1 MRKGL
6 VGGVGTAIIIFMV
19 IVCSFKCTERI
30 PAGYVGVVYNMN
42 GGIEKDVLR
51 QGWKLVSP
59 TKTITLY
66 SIALEQSYMTKGD
79 VGDSPNDESF
89 EIPTK
94 EGASLEADVAFSYS
108 FDEARVPEVFTRF
121 RGQSGKEILS
131 SFIKPKMQ
139 AWIKEETPAF
149 SMIDI
154 VSKQRGQVNATI
166 TKKMKE
172 RFDKYGIVI
181 DNVALADIRP
191 DKDTDKAIKEKIK
204 AQEKLETAK
213 VTAEQAKVEANK
225 DKEVALI
232 TAEKE
237 KETAKINAEK
247 AKIKAEG
254 DAEAKRIAAEA
265 EAEANKKIAGSLT
278 PELIEKE
285 KIEKWNGTV
294 PQIQGDATP
303 IVNMS
308 TSGKKD

>member
-1 MRKGL
+1 MKGI
-6 VGGVGTAIIIFMV
+6 VGGIATGFVIIVLI
-19 IVCSFKCTERI
+19 ICGFKCTERI

-66 SIALEQSYMTKGD
+66 STALEQSYMTKDD
-79 VGDSPNDESF
+79 VGDSSNDESF

-121 RGQSGKEILS
+121 RGQDGKEILN

-166 TKKMKE
+166 TKKMKQ

-191 DKDTDKAIKEKIK
+191 DKDTDKAIKQKIK
-204 AQEKLETAK
+204 AQEELETAK

-225 DKEVALI
+225 EKEVAI
-232 TAEKE
+232 INAEKD
-237 KETAKINAEK
+237 KEAAKIEAEK

-265 EAEANKKIAGSLT
+265 EADANKKVAASLT

-294 PQIQGDATP
+294 PQIQGGSTP
-303 IVNMS
+303 IVDMR
-308 TSGKKD
+308 GDKDE

>member
-1 MRKGL
+1 MKGI
-6 VGGVGTAIIIFMV
+6 VGGIATGFVIIV
-19 IVCSFKCTERI
+19 LIVFGFKCTERV

-66 SIALEQSYMTKGD
+66 SIALEQSYMTKDD

-94 EGASLEADVAFSYS
+94 EGASLETDVAFSYS

-121 RGQSGKEILS
+121 RGQDGKEILN

-166 TKKMKE
+166 TKRMQE
-172 RFDKYGIVI
+172 RFDKYGIII

-191 DKDTDKAIKEKIK
+191 DKDTDKAIKKKIK
-204 AQEKLETAK
+204 AQEELETAK
-213 VTAEQAKVEANK
+213 VTAETDKVNAER
-225 DKEVALI
+225 DKAVALI
-232 TAEKE
+232 NAEKE
-237 KETAKINAEK
+237 KEAAAIEAEK
-247 AKIKAEG
+247 AKIKADGAAAARET
-254 DAEAKRIAAEA
+254 ESKAEA
-265 EAEANKKIAGSLT
+265 EAIKRISDALT
-278 PELIEKE
+278 NEYNNYIHNTR
-285 KIEKWNGTV
+285 WNGAE
-294 PQIQGDATP
+294 PQFIGGNADA
-303 IVNMS
+303 IFDMRN
-308 TSGKKD
+308 GQ

>member
-1 MRKGL
+1 MKGAI
-6 VGGVGTAIIIFMV
+6 GGIFTAIVIAIVII
-19 IVCSFKCTERI
+19 CGFKCTERI

-66 SIALEQSYMTKGD
+66 STALEQSYMTKDD

-121 RGQSGKEILS
+121 RGQDGKEILN

-166 TKKMKE
+166 TKKMKQ

-191 DKDTDKAIKEKIK
+191 DKDTDKAIKQKIK
-204 AQEKLETAK
+204 AQEELETAK

-225 DKEVALI
+225 EKEVAI
-232 TAEKE
+232 INAEKD
-237 KETAKINAEK
+237 KEAAKIEAEK

-265 EAEANKKIAGSLT
+265 EADANKKVAASLT

-294 PQIQGDATP
+294 PQIQGGSTP
-303 IVNMS
+303 IVDMR
-308 TSGKKD
+308 GDKDE

>member
-1 MRKGL
+1 MKGI
-6 VGGVGTAIIIFMV
+6 VGGIATGFVIIV
-19 IVCSFKCTERI
+19 LIVFGFKCTERV

-66 SIALEQSYMTKGD
+66 SIALEQSYMTKDD

-94 EGASLEADVAFSYS
+94 EGASLETDVAFSYS
-108 FDEARVPEVFTRF
+108 FDEERVPEVFTRF
-121 RGQSGKEILS
+121 RGQDGKEILN

-166 TKKMKE
+166 TERMQE
-172 RFDKYGIVI
+172 RFSKYGIVI

-191 DKDTDKAIKEKIK
+191 DKDTDKAIKKKIK
-204 AQEKLETAK
+204 AQEELETAK
-213 VTAEQAKVEANK
+213 VTAETDKVNAER
-225 DKEVALI
+225 DKAVALI
-232 TAEKE
+232 NAEKE
-237 KETAKINAEK
+237 KEAAAIEAEK
-247 AKIKAEG
+247 AKIKADGAAAARETESK
-254 DAEAKRIAAEA
+254 AEAAAIKRISDALTDEY
-265 EAEANKKIAGSLT
+265 NKYIHNN
-278 PELIEKE
+278 
-285 KIEKWNGTV
+285 KWNGAE
-294 PQIQGDATP
+294 PQFIGGNADA
-303 IVNMS
+303 IFDMRN
-308 TSGKKD
+308 GQ

>member
-1 MRKGL
+1 MKGI
-6 VGGVGTAIIIFMV
+6 VGGIATGFVIIVLI
-19 IVCSFKCTERI
+19 ICGFKCTERI

-66 SIALEQSYMTKGD
+66 SIALEQSYMTKDD
-79 VGDSPNDESF
+79 VGDSSNDESF

-121 RGQSGKEILS
+121 RGQDGKEILN

-166 TKKMKE
+166 TKKMKQ

-191 DKDTDKAIKEKIK
+191 DKDTDKAIKQKIK
-204 AQEKLETAK
+204 AQEELETAK

-225 DKEVALI
+225 EKEVAI
-232 TAEKE
+232 INAEKD
-237 KETAKINAEK
+237 KEAAKIEAEK

-265 EAEANKKIAGSLT
+265 EADANKKVAASLT

-294 PQIQGDATP
+294 PQIQGGSTP
-303 IVNMS
+303 IVDMR
-308 TSGKKD
+308 GDKDE

>member
-1 MRKGL
+1 MKGI
-6 VGGVGTAIIIFMV
+6 VGGIATGFV
-19 IVCSFKCTERI
+19 IVVLIICGFKCTERI

-66 SIALEQSYMTKGD
+66 STALEQSYMTKDD

-121 RGQSGKEILS
+121 RGQDGKEILN

-139 AWIKEETPAF
+139 AWIKEETSAF

-166 TKKMKE
+166 TKKMKQ

-191 DKDTDKAIKEKIK
+191 DKDTDKAIKKKIK
-204 AQEKLETAK
+204 AQEELETAK
-213 VTAEQAKVEANK
+213 VTAETDKVNAER
-225 DKEVALI
+225 DKAVALI
-232 TAEKE
+232 NAEKE
-237 KETAKINAEK
+237 KEAASIEAEK

-265 EAEANKKIAGSLT
+265 EAEANEKIAKSLT
-278 PELIEKE
+278 PKLIEKQ
-285 KIEKWNGTV
+285 KIEKWNGSV
-294 PQIQGDATP
+294 PQIQGGSTP
-303 IVNMS
+303 IVDMR
-308 TSGKKD
+308 GDKDE

>member
-1 MRKGL
+1 MKGI
-6 VGGVGTAIIIFMV
+6 VGGIATGFV
-19 IVCSFKCTERI
+19 IVVLIICGFKCTERI

-66 SIALEQSYMTKGD
+66 STALEQSYMTKDD

-121 RGQSGKEILS
+121 RGQDGKEILN

-139 AWIKEETPAF
+139 AWIKEETSAF

-166 TKKMKE
+166 TKKMKQ

-191 DKDTDKAIKEKIK
+191 DKDTDKAIKKKIK
-204 AQEKLETAK
+204 AQEELETAK
-213 VTAEQAKVEANK
+213 VTAETDKVNAER
-225 DKEVALI
+225 DKAVALI
-232 TAEKE
+232 NAEKE
-237 KETAKINAEK
+237 KEAASIEAEK

-254 DAEAKRIAAEA
+254 DAEAKRITAEA
-265 EAEANKKIAGSLT
+265 EAEANEKIAKSLT
-278 PELIEKE
+278 PELIESK
-285 KIEKWNGTV
+285 KIEKWNGAV
-294 PQIQGDATP
+294 PQIQGGSTP
-303 IVNMS
+303 IVDMRGGNNE
-308 TSGKKD
+308 

>member
-1 MRKGL
+1 MKGI
-6 VGGVGTAIIIFMV
+6 VGGIATGFV
-19 IVCSFKCTERI
+19 IVVLIICGFKCTERI

-66 SIALEQSYMTKGD
+66 STALEQSYMTKDD

-121 RGQSGKEILS
+121 RGQDGKEILN

-139 AWIKEETPAF
+139 AWIKEETSAF

-166 TKKMKE
+166 TKKMKQ

-191 DKDTDKAIKEKIK
+191 DKDTDKAIKKKIK
-204 AQEKLETAK
+204 AQEELETAK
-213 VTAEQAKVEANK
+213 VTAETDKVNAER
-225 DKEVALI
+225 DKAVALI
-232 TAEKE
+232 NAEKE
-237 KETAKINAEK
+237 KEAASIEAEK

-265 EAEANKKIAGSLT
+265 EAEANEKIAKSLT
-278 PELIEKE
+278 PELIEKQ
-285 KIEKWNGTV
+285 KIEKWNGSV
-294 PQIQGDATP
+294 PQIQGGSTP
-303 IVNMS
+303 IVDMR
-308 TSGKKD
+308 GDKDE

>member
-1 MRKGL
+1 MKGI
-6 VGGVGTAIIIFMV
+6 VGGIATGFVIIV
-19 IVCSFKCTERI
+19 LIVFGFKCTERV

-66 SIALEQSYMTKGD
+66 SIALEQSYMTKDD

-121 RGQSGKEILS
+121 RGQDGKEILN

-166 TKKMKE
+166 TKRMQE

-191 DKDTDKAIKEKIK
+191 DKDTDKAIKKKIK
-204 AQEKLETAK
+204 AQEELETAK
-213 VTAEQAKVEANK
+213 VTAETDKVNAER
-225 DKEVALI
+225 DKAVALI
-232 TAEKE
+232 NAEKE
-237 KETAKINAEK
+237 KEAAAIEAEK

-254 DAEAKRIAAEA
+254 EAQAKRIAAEA
-265 EAEANKKIAGSLT
+265 EAEANKKVAGSLT
-278 PELIEKE
+278 PELIEKQ

-294 PQIQGDATP
+294 PQIQGGSTP
-303 IVNMS
+303 IVDMRN
-308 TSGKKD
+308 KED

>member
-1 MRKGL
+1 MKGI
-6 VGGVGTAIIIFMV
+6 VGGIATGFVIIV
-19 IVCSFKCTERI
+19 LIVCGFKCTERI

-66 SIALEQSYMTKGD
+66 STALEQSYMTKDD

-121 RGQSGKEILS
+121 RGQDGKEILN

-139 AWIKEETPAF
+139 AWIKEETSAF

-166 TKKMKE
+166 TKKMKQ

-191 DKDTDKAIKEKIK
+191 DKDTDKAIKKKIK
-204 AQEKLETAK
+204 AQEELETAK
-213 VTAEQAKVEANK
+213 VTAETDKVNAER
-225 DKEVALI
+225 DKAVALI
-232 TAEKE
+232 NAEKE
-237 KETAKINAEK
+237 KEAASIEAEK

-265 EAEANKKIAGSLT
+265 EAEANEKIAKSLT
-278 PELIEKE
+278 PELIEKQ
-285 KIEKWNGTV
+285 KIEKWNGSV
-294 PQIQGDATP
+294 PQIQGGSTP
-303 IVNMS
+303 IVDMR
-308 TSGKKD
+308 GDKDE

>member
-1 MRKGL
+1 MKGI
-6 VGGVGTAIIIFMV
+6 VGGIATGFV
-19 IVCSFKCTERI
+19 IVVLIICGFKCTERI

-66 SIALEQSYMTKGD
+66 STALEQSYMTKGD

-121 RGQSGKEILS
+121 RGQDGKEILN

-166 TKKMKE
+166 TKKMKQ

-191 DKDTDKAIKEKIK
+191 DKDTDKAIKQKIK
-204 AQEKLETAK
+204 AQEELETAK

-225 DKEVALI
+225 EKEVAI
-232 TAEKE
+232 INAEKD
-237 KETAKINAEK
+237 KEAAKIEAEK

-265 EAEANKKIAGSLT
+265 EAEANKKVAGSLT
-278 PELIEKE
+278 SELIESK

-294 PQIQGDATP
+294 PQIQGGSTP
-303 IVNMS
+303 IVDMR
-308 TSGKKD
+308 GDKDE

>member
-1 MRKGL
+1 MRGK
-6 VGGVGTAIIIFMV
+6 VGGIATGFV
-19 IVCSFKCTERI
+19 IVVLIICGFKCTERI

-66 SIALEQSYMTKGD
+66 STALEQSYMTKGD

-121 RGQSGKEILS
+121 RGQDGKEILN

-166 TKKMKE
+166 TKKMKQ

-191 DKDTDKAIKEKIK
+191 DKDTDKAIKQKIK
-204 AQEKLETAK
+204 AQEELETAK

-225 DKEVALI
+225 EKEVAI
-232 TAEKE
+232 INAEKD
-237 KETAKINAEK
+237 KEAAKIEAEK

-265 EAEANKKIAGSLT
+265 EAEANKKVAGSLT
-278 PELIEKE
+278 SELIESK

-294 PQIQGDATP
+294 PQIQGGSTP
-303 IVNMS
+303 IVDMR
-308 TSGKKD
+308 GDKDE

>member
-1 MRKGL
+1 MKGI
-6 VGGVGTAIIIFMV
+6 VGGIATGFV
-19 IVCSFKCTERI
+19 IVVLIICGFKCTERI

-66 SIALEQSYMTKGD
+66 STALEQSYMTKDD

-121 RGQSGKEILS
+121 RGQDGKEILN

-139 AWIKEETPAF
+139 AWIKEETSAF

-166 TKKMKE
+166 TE
-172 RFDKYGIVI
+172 RMQQRFNKYGIII

-191 DKDTDKAIKEKIK
+191 DKDTDKAIKKKIK
-204 AQEKLETAK
+204 AQEELETAK
-213 VTAEQAKVEANK
+213 VTAETDKVNAER
-225 DKEVALI
+225 DKAVALI
-232 TAEKE
+232 NAEKE
-237 KETAKINAEK
+237 KEAASIEAEK

-254 DAEAKRIAAEA
+254 DAEAKKIAAEA
-265 EAEANKKIAGSLT
+265 EAEANEKIAKSLT
-278 PELIEKE
+278 PELIEKQ

-294 PQIQGDATP
+294 PQIQGGSTP
-303 IVNMS
+303 IVDMR
-308 TSGKKD
+308 GDKDE

>member
-1 MRKGL
+1 MKGI
-6 VGGVGTAIIIFMV
+6 VGGIATGFV
-19 IVCSFKCTERI
+19 IVVLIICGFKCTERI

-42 GGIEKDVLR
+42 GGIEQDVLR

-66 SIALEQSYMTKGD
+66 STALEQSYMTKDD

-121 RGQSGKEILS
+121 RGQDGKEILN

-139 AWIKEETPAF
+139 AWIKEETSAF

-166 TKKMKE
+166 TKKMKQ

-191 DKDTDKAIKEKIK
+191 DKDTDKAIKKKIK
-204 AQEKLETAK
+204 AQEELETAK
-213 VTAEQAKVEANK
+213 VTAETDKVNAER
-225 DKEVALI
+225 DKAVALI
-232 TAEKE
+232 NAEKE
-237 KETAKINAEK
+237 KEAASIEAEK

-265 EAEANKKIAGSLT
+265 EAEANEKIAKSLT
-278 PELIEKE
+278 PELIEKQ

-294 PQIQGDATP
+294 PQIQGGSTP
-303 IVNMS
+303 IVDMR
-308 TSGKKD
+308 GDKDE

>member
-1 MRKGL
+1 MKGI
-6 VGGVGTAIIIFMV
+6 VGGIATGFV
-19 IVCSFKCTERI
+19 IVVLIICGFKCTERI

-66 SIALEQSYMTKGD
+66 STALEQSYMTKDD
-79 VGDSPNDESF
+79 VGDSSNDESF

-121 RGQSGKEILS
+121 RGQDGKEILN

-166 TKKMKE
+166 TKKMKQ

-181 DNVALADIRP
+181 DNVAFADIRP
-191 DKDTDKAIKEKIK
+191 DKDTDKAIKQKIK
-204 AQEKLETAK
+204 AQEELETAK

-225 DKEVALI
+225 EKEVAI
-232 TAEKE
+232 INAEKD
-237 KETAKINAEK
+237 KEAAKIEAEK

-265 EAEANKKIAGSLT
+265 EADANKKVAASLT

-294 PQIQGDATP
+294 PQIQGGSTP
-303 IVNMS
+303 IVDMR
-308 TSGKKD
+308 GDKDE

>member
-1 MRKGL
+1 MKGAI
-6 VGGVGTAIIIFMV
+6 GGIFTAIVIAIVII
-19 IVCSFKCTERI
+19 CGFKCTERI

-66 SIALEQSYMTKGD
+66 STALEQSYMTKDD

-121 RGQSGKEILS
+121 RGQDGKEILN

-166 TKKMKE
+166 TKKMKQ

-191 DKDTDKAIKEKIK
+191 DKDTDKAIKQKIK
-204 AQEKLETAK
+204 AQEELETAK

-225 DKEVALI
+225 EKEVAI
-232 TAEKE
+232 INAEKD
-237 KETAKINAEK
+237 KEAAKIEAEK

-265 EAEANKKIAGSLT
+265 EAEANKKVAGSLT
-278 PELIEKE
+278 SELIESK

-294 PQIQGDATP
+294 PQIQGGSTP
-303 IVNMS
+303 IVDMR
-308 TSGKKD
+308 GDKDE

>member
-1 MRKGL
+1 MKGI
-6 VGGVGTAIIIFMV
+6 VGGIATGFV
-19 IVCSFKCTERI
+19 IVVLIICGFKCTERI

-42 GGIEKDVLR
+42 GGIEQDVLR

-66 SIALEQSYMTKGD
+66 STALEQSYMTKDD

-121 RGQSGKEILS
+121 RGQDGKEILN

-139 AWIKEETPAF
+139 AWIKEETSAF

-166 TKKMKE
+166 TKKMKQ

-191 DKDTDKAIKEKIK
+191 DKDTDKAIKKKIK
-204 AQEKLETAK
+204 AQEELETAK
-213 VTAEQAKVEANK
+213 VTAETDKVNAER
-225 DKEVALI
+225 DKAVALI
-232 TAEKE
+232 NAEKE
-237 KETAKINAEK
+237 KEAASIEAEK

-265 EAEANKKIAGSLT
+265 EAEANEKIAKSLT
-278 PELIEKE
+278 PELIEKQ
-285 KIEKWNGTV
+285 KIEKWNGSV
-294 PQIQGDATP
+294 PQIQGGSTP
-303 IVNMS
+303 IVDMR
-308 TSGKKD
+308 GDKDE

>member
-1 MRKGL
+1 MKGI
-6 VGGVGTAIIIFMV
+6 VGGIATGFVIIV
-19 IVCSFKCTERI
+19 LIVFGFKCTERV

-66 SIALEQSYMTKGD
+66 SIALEQSYMTKDD

-94 EGASLEADVAFSYS
+94 EGASLETDVAFSYS
-108 FDEARVPEVFTRF
+108 FDEERVPEVFTRF
-121 RGQSGKEILS
+121 RGQDGKEILN

-166 TKKMKE
+166 TERMQE
-172 RFDKYGIVI
+172 RFSKYGIVI

-191 DKDTDKAIKEKIK
+191 DKDTDKAIKKKIK
-204 AQEKLETAK
+204 AQEELETAK
-213 VTAEQAKVEANK
+213 VTAETDKVNAER
-225 DKEVALI
+225 DKAVALI
-232 TAEKE
+232 NAEKE
-237 KETAKINAEK
+237 KEAAAIEAEK

-254 DAEAKRIAAEA
+254 AAAARETESKAEA
-265 EAEANKKIAGSLT
+265 EAIKIISGALT
-278 PELIEKE
+278 DEYNEYIYYKT
-285 KIEKWNGTV
+285 WNGAM
-294 PQIQGDATP
+294 PQITGGATP
-303 IVNMS
+303 IVDMRD
-308 TSGKKD
+308 KE

>member
-1 MRKGL
+1 MKGI
-6 VGGVGTAIIIFMV
+6 VGGIATGFV
-19 IVCSFKCTERI
+19 IVVLIICGFKCTERI

-66 SIALEQSYMTKGD
+66 STALEQSYMTKDD

-121 RGQSGKEILS
+121 RGQDGKEILN

-139 AWIKEETPAF
+139 AWIKEETSAF

-166 TKKMKE
+166 TKKMKQ

-191 DKDTDKAIKEKIK
+191 DKDTDKAIKKKIK
-204 AQEKLETAK
+204 AQEELETAK
-213 VTAEQAKVEANK
+213 VTAETDKVNAER
-225 DKEVALI
+225 DKAVALI
-232 TAEKE
+232 NAEKE
-237 KETAKINAEK
+237 KEAASIEAEK

-254 DAEAKRIAAEA
+254 DAEAKRITAEA
-265 EAEANKKIAGSLT
+265 EAEANEKIAKSLT
-278 PELIEKE
+278 PELIEKQ
-285 KIEKWNGTV
+285 KIEKWNGSV
-294 PQIQGDATP
+294 PQIQGGSTP
-303 IVNMS
+303 IVDMR
-308 TSGKKD
+308 GDKDE

>member
-1 MRKGL
+1 MKGI
-6 VGGVGTAIIIFMV
+6 VGGIATGFV
-19 IVCSFKCTERI
+19 IVVLIICGFKCTERI

-66 SIALEQSYMTKGD
+66 STALEQSYMTKDD

-121 RGQSGKEILS
+121 RGQDGKEILN

-139 AWIKEETPAF
+139 AWIKEETSAF

-166 TKKMKE
+166 TKKMKQ

-191 DKDTDKAIKEKIK
+191 DKDTDKAIKKKIK
-204 AQEKLETAK
+204 AQEELETAK
-213 VTAEQAKVEANK
+213 VTAETDKVNAER
-225 DKEVALI
+225 DKAVALI
-232 TAEKE
+232 NAEKE
-237 KETAKINAEK
+237 KEAASIEAEK

-265 EAEANKKIAGSLT
+265 EAEANEKIAKSLT
-278 PELIEKE
+278 PALIEKQ
-285 KIEKWNGTV
+285 KIEKWNGSV
-294 PQIQGDATP
+294 PQIQGGSTP
-303 IVNMS
+303 IVDMR
-308 TSGKKD
+308 GDKDE

>member
-1 MRKGL
+1 MKGI
-6 VGGVGTAIIIFMV
+6 VGGIATGFV
-19 IVCSFKCTERI
+19 IVVLIICGFKCTERI

-66 SIALEQSYMTKGD
+66 STALEQSYMTKDD

-121 RGQSGKEILS
+121 RGQDGKEILN

-139 AWIKEETPAF
+139 AWIKEETSAF

-166 TKKMKE
+166 TKKMKQ

-191 DKDTDKAIKEKIK
+191 DKDTDKAIKKKIK
-204 AQEKLETAK
+204 AQEELETAK
-213 VTAEQAKVEANK
+213 VTAETDKVNAER
-225 DKEVALI
+225 DKAVALI
-232 TAEKE
+232 NAEKE
-237 KETAKINAEK
+237 KEAASIEAEK

-265 EAEANKKIAGSLT
+265 EAEANEKIAKSLT
-278 PELIEKE
+278 PELIEKQ

-294 PQIQGDATP
+294 PQIQGGSTP
-303 IVNMS
+303 IVDMR
-308 TSGKKD
+308 GDKDE